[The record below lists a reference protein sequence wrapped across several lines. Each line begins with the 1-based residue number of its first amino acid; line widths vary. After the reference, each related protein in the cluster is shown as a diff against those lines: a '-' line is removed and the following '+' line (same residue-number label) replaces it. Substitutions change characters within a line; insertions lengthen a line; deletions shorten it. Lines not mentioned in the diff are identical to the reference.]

1 MGMNTDEKRIFKAY
15 CFQGMNWKEYLAKG
29 EREVNNIRQFRWRQ
43 ERDHLWNYGTFN
55 WFQVPD
61 YGITT
66 ISQVHMEWKSL
77 I

>member
-1 MGMNTDEKRIFKAY
+1 MNS
-15 CFQGMNWKEYLAKG
+15 NEYLAKG

-43 ERDHLWNYGTFN
+43 EAEYLWKYGIFS
-55 WFQVPD
+55 WFQVLD

-66 ISQVHMEWKSL
+66 VVQVYMEWKLL